1 MRIEGGGERERRDM
15 RIEGGGE
22 RERRERGLKE
32 EKEGGRGGI

>member
-32 EKEGGRGGI
+32 EGYED